1 MAFKKEWIRFGAGDK
16 HTGFLAYVERATA
29 PMPSVIVLQEAWG
42 VDPHIED
49 VTLRFAQA
57 GYVALAPDL
66 FSENGERPKHFSRPR
81 MEALKEFINT
91 LPPSAWGDPKA
102 REEALAKLPE
112 PKRSE
117 VGESFGALF
126 TSVMANVDGFMP
138 CVVDAAAFL
147 RDEHPLSKGGKVGSV
162 GFCLGGGLSARLACA
177 DPKLAAAV
185 IFYGMAPPED
195 RIASIRCPVLGQYGQ
210 LDERVNAG
218 IAGFEEAMKK
228 AGKRFEHHVYTG
240 AQHAFFNETRPS
252 FHVRATRNAWAR
264 TLEFF
269 RQELAQELA

>member
-1 MAFKKEWIRFGAGDK
+1 MAYKKEWIRFGSGNKYA
-16 HTGFLAYVERATA
+16 GFLAHAERASA
-29 PMPSVIVLQEAWG
+29 PVPAVVVLQEAWG
-42 VDPHIED
+42 VDAHIED

-66 FSENGERPKHFSRPR
+66 FAENGERPQHFSKPR

-112 PKRSE
+112 PRRSE

-126 TSVMANVDGFMP
+126 SSVMANIDAFMP
-138 CVVDAAAFL
+138 TVIDTAAFL
-147 RDEHPLSKGGKVGSV
+147 RDEFPLTKGKKVGSV

-177 DPKLAAAV
+177 DPKLGAAV

-195 RIASIRCPVLGQYGQ
+195 RIPSIQCPVLGLYGK

-218 IAGFEEAMKK
+218 IAGFETAMKK
-228 AGKRFEHHVYTG
+228 AGKRFDHHVYEG
-240 AQHAFFNETRPS
+240 AQHAFFNDARPS
-252 FHVRATRNAWAR
+252 FHVGATRDSFAR

-269 RQELAQELA
+269 RRELA